1 MQHLPSTIQVL
12 SLVLMPVSRA
22 VQLARQHRL
31 PTLTVPASDLEAL
44 QEAPAQHLAAK
55 ALQRNRQALAEQGLQ
70 VQAVQVR
77 II

>member
-1 MQHLPSTIQVL
+1 MQHLPSAIQVL
-12 SLVLMPVSRA
+12 SLVLLPVSRA

-31 PTLTVPASDLEAL
+31 PTLTVPDSDLEAL
-44 QEAPAQHLAAK
+44 QEAPAQQLAAK

-70 VQAVQVR
+70 MQAVQVR

>member
-1 MQHLPSTIQVL
+1 MQHLQSAIQVL
-12 SLVLMPVSRA
+12 SLVLLPVSRA

-31 PTLTVPASDLEAL
+31 PTLTVPDSDLEAH
-44 QEAPAQHLAAK
+44 QEAPAQQLAAK

-70 VQAVQVR
+70 MQAVQVR

>member
-1 MQHLPSTIQVL
+1 MQHLPSAIQVL

-31 PTLTVPASDLEAL
+31 PTLTVPDSDLEAL
-44 QEAPAQHLAAK
+44 QEAPAQLLAAK

>member
-44 QEAPAQHLAAK
+44 QEAPAQQLAAK

>member
-1 MQHLPSTIQVL
+1 MQHLQSAIQVL
-12 SLVLMPVSRA
+12 SLVLLPVSRA
-22 VQLARQHRL
+22 VQLAKQHRL

-44 QEAPAQHLAAK
+44 QEAPAQQLAAK